1 MSQPESILR
10 ADAAVIEAARQGD
23 RQAMERLLSANYDRI
38 YAVCRRITGN
48 EADAADAA
56 QEALMS
62 IVRSIGKFDGRS
74 SFSTWVYRIATNAS
88 LDELR
93 RRRRRP
99 LLQGDHDHDRHHR
112 HDGNRNQGDE
122 GVLGMALDNDRIR
135 ANDATAIDRVADQM
149 VLDAAMRTLPD
160 EFRVP
165 LVLRDVGDLDYAEI
179 AATLDIPLG
188 TVKSRIARG
197 RSALA
202 HVLRAGNQP
211 TPDERPTPDDE
222 RPDDERPDDER
233 PDDEPPLL
241 TNDPTP

>member
-1 MSQPESILR
+1 MSQPESIVR

-48 EADAADAA
+48 ETDASDAA

-99 LLQGDHDHDRHHR
+99 LLQDHRHHDHDHDRDHDQR
-112 HDGNRNQGDE
+112 HDE
-122 GVLGMALDNDRIR
+122 GVLGMASDGDRIR

-211 TPDERPTPDDE
+211 TPDERPTPDHE
-222 RPDDERPDDER
+222 RPDHERPDHER
-233 PDDEPPLL
+233 PDHEPPLP

>member
-1 MSQPESILR
+1 MSQPESIVR

-48 EADAADAA
+48 ETDASDAA

-99 LLQGDHDHDRHHR
+99 LLQDHRHHDHDHD
-112 HDGNRNQGDE
+112 HDHPHDE
-122 GVLGMALDNDRIR
+122 GVLGMASDGDRIR

-211 TPDERPTPDDE
+211 TPDERPTSDHE
-222 RPDDERPDDER
+222 RPDHERPDH
-233 PDDEPPLL
+233 EPPLP